1 MILVVWI
8 ECSLLLF
15 YNMALTEFELFL
27 EMIQLVNEPV
37 RTYLLRSIQVDL
49 FRAFANVSLSFPL
62 LPLMAPR

>member
-8 ECSLLLF
+8 ERSLLLF
-15 YNMALTEFELFL
+15 FNMALGEFELFL

-37 RTYLLRSIQVDL
+37 RTHLLRSIQVDP
-49 FRAFANVSLSFPL
+49 FRAFANVSLSFLL

>member
-1 MILVVWI
+1 
-8 ECSLLLF
+8 
-15 YNMALTEFELFL
+15 MALGELELFL

-37 RTYLLRSIQVDL
+37 RTHLLRSIQVDP